1 MRCFS
6 VSIKSRKLSASPVH
20 AKCIMQSGREM
31 IINYQNE
38 QHGKRERERYA
49 TLCIRSSS
57 HAHAAAHMP
66 GCRFRK
72 CLCQCVK
79 SNMYRKHSKKKI
91 AMMIVVGVIVYLDYF
106 FFDTKR
112 LARRA
117 HLPMVCAC
125 DLHVCTVQHC
135 AGFGRGV
142 CAAISSVRNIGNVQ
156 FRPSIRCR

>member
-79 SNMYRKHSKKKI
+79 SNMYRKHSKKKNCNDDRSRRHR
-91 AMMIVVGVIVYLDYF
+91 VLGLF
-106 FFDTKR
+106 LFRHET
-112 LARRA
+112 ARSPGA
-117 HLPMVCAC
+117 
-125 DLHVCTVQHC
+125 
-135 AGFGRGV
+135 
-142 CAAISSVRNIGNVQ
+142 SSDGL
-156 FRPSIRCR
+156 CL